1 MEKFNGLFLRR
12 KERKKGIN
20 ECKTSHFYIAL
31 EKDND
36 IELLKKVCGKGGTS
50 YISSEYKTS
59 NNRVYIE
66 YKKVIYYLNEKGE
79 FVA

>member
-12 KERKKGIN
+12 KERKKGIT
-20 ECKTSHFYIAL
+20 ESKTKHFYIAL

-36 IELLKKVCGKGGTS
+36 VELLKKVCGKGGTC
-50 YISSEYKTS
+50 YISSEYSK
-59 NNRVYIE
+59 NGLVYIE
-66 YKKVIYYLNEKGE
+66 YKKVIYYLKNGE